1 MVDDGNLI
9 CVPDPFT
16 VAATP
21 RPLDLHLPCECTREA
36 TPNSFTWNEQWYV
49 MMFACVSDE
58 RMRTSFSTWFR
69 YVWGGARAGVGT
81 GLSSVRL

>member
-21 RPLDLHLPCECTREA
+21 PAVGPSFTLSTLEA

-58 RMRTSFSTWFR
+58 RMRTSFST
-69 YVWGGARAGVGT
+69 
-81 GLSSVRL
+81 